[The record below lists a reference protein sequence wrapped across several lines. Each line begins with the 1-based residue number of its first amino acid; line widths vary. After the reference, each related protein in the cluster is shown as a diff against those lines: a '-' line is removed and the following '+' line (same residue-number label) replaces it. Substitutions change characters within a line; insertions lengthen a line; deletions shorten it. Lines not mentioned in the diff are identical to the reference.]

1 MIRACGNPFLTFFA
15 LFIFNLAS
23 GQNDVLI
30 TSDFPGGNIEI
41 LSMDQ
46 DTIRLKPNNSFTKGE
61 WFYWYFKASNI
72 AGKKVTFKL
81 EQENVIARYGPG
93 YSINNDHSWKWY
105 GESRINDN
113 SFTCFF
119 SEEDSIAYFSTSFP
133 YLQKDLRKFLSTL
146 KNSKYLEVDTLCF
159 SPEGRAIEKILI
171 RPARAD
177 TEHKVMITARH
188 HACEMMANYVMEG
201 IIETILNDKNC
212 SQLHEYVEFMF
223 VPFMD
228 KDGVENGEQGKNRI
242 PRDHNRD
249 YIGDPVHQS
258 TAALRELAP
267 EWGDQ
272 KLAIAVDLHCPWI
285 HTSINETIYVV
296 GSSDPEIE
304 KSQIMFSKLL
314 ESNANGDL
322 KLYHK
327 DFIPFGTSWNTSS
340 NYSAGMSFA
349 KWASS
354 LESVQLSCTIEF
366 PYANVSGIP
375 VSKDGAREFGKAIAY
390 SISDYLQFLDQ
401 Y

>member
-1 MIRACGNPFLTFFA
+1 MLRAYVNPVLTFLA
-15 LFIFNLAS
+15 LFICSLAA
-23 GQNDVLI
+23 GQDDVLI
-30 TSDFPGGNIEI
+30 TSDFPGGNIEL

-46 DTIRLKPNNSFTKGE
+46 DTIRLKPDNSYIKGE

-72 AGKKVTFKL
+72 AGKKITFKL

-93 YSINNDHSWKWY
+93 YSINNDRTWKWF
-105 GESRINDN
+105 GEERILDN
-113 SFTCFF
+113 SFTF
-119 SEEDSIAYFSTSFP
+119 SFSDEDSIAYFSTAFP
-133 YLQKDLRKFLSTL
+133 YLEKDLHQFLSTAV
-146 KNSKYLEVDTLCF
+146 NHKYLEVDTLCF
-159 SPEGRAIEKILI
+159 SPEGRAIEKVLIKPVLADPDYKIL
-171 RPARAD
+171 
-177 TEHKVMITARH
+177 ITARH

-201 IIETILNDKNC
+201 IIETLLNDNNC
-212 SQLHEYVEFMF
+212 NQIRNNVEFMF
-223 VPFMD
+223 IPFMD

-249 YIGDPVHQS
+249 YVGDPVHHS
-258 TAALRELAP
+258 TAALRELVP

-272 KLAIAVDLHCPWI
+272 KLAIAIDLHCPWI

-304 KSQIMFSKLL
+304 KGQIMFSKML

-327 DFIPFGTSWNTSS
+327 NFIPFGTLWNTSS

-349 KWASS
+349 KWAST
-354 LESVQLSCTIEF
+354 LEGVQLSYTIEF

-375 VSKDGAREFGKAIAY
+375 VSKDGAREFGKAVAY
-390 SISDYLQFLDQ
+390 SINDYLQFLDQ
-401 Y
+401 